1 MVKRIEWV
9 FAVLVLVFYA
19 GLLTPSEAAEGGHDL
34 VMRQVSIYAQT
45 IVIPFTLFLV
55 LANWRRMI
63 AGIRATLLPVAI
75 ASSLFLST
83 AWSIEPH
90 ITLRRS
96 LIFIFTTVFALYIG
110 AALSRSRQLRL
121 YATVSLISVV
131 GCFLIAIFFPTYGIS
146 MDSHLGEW
154 KGLFQHKNALGRQ
167 MVFTIA
173 LFLSGRPF
181 RSTYLSWIT
190 LAGALALLFLSRS
203 GTGLFGFG
211 AVLIGFVL
219 VKLIR
224 VRDRKTLP
232 LWIALLPFGIICGAA
247 AFVLRNELFA
257 LIGKDATLTGRTF
270 IWAFAFEN
278 MAHRP
283 LLGHGYAVF
292 WRQTIVG
299 QTMPQ
304 GLAATHAHDG
314 FFDVILDSGF
324 LGLAL
329 LLVTLVSYLSLAGKR
344 VLNQKIPLTNFSVFA
359 FLYLFLFISL
369 NLTESNLYRE
379 HTFLWLPFVSIY
391 TAMSLQEVEEKRERE
406 EASRLSHEEMAHQ
419 LA

>member
-1 MVKRIEWV
+1 
-9 FAVLVLVFYA
+9 
-19 GLLTPSEAAEGGHDL
+19 
-34 VMRQVSIYAQT
+34 
-45 IVIPFTLFLV
+45 
-55 LANWRRMI
+55 
-63 AGIRATLLPVAI
+63 
-75 ASSLFLST
+75 
-83 AWSIEPH
+83 
-90 ITLRRS
+90 
-96 LIFIFTTVFALYIG
+96 
-110 AALSRSRQLRL
+110 
-121 YATVSLISVV
+121 
-131 GCFLIAIFFPTYGIS
+131 
-146 MDSHLGEW
+146 
-154 KGLFQHKNALGRQ
+154 
-167 MVFTIA
+167 
-173 LFLSGRPF
+173 
-181 RSTYLSWIT
+181 
-190 LAGALALLFLSRS
+190 
-203 GTGLFGFG
+203 
-211 AVLIGFVL
+211 
-219 VKLIR
+219 
-224 VRDRKTLP
+224 
-232 LWIALLPFGIICGAA
+232 
-247 AFVLRNELFA
+247 
-257 LIGKDATLTGRTF
+257 
-270 IWAFAFEN
+270 